1 MEVFV
6 AKKGKKIFQP
16 GIKIPDMKYLT
27 EDKPIE
33 QMPAPKT
40 VYISMSQGIGA
51 VAKPIVN
58 VGDRVKKG
66 QKIAEAGGIVSANIF
81 ASVAGNVIEI
91 KDILNSTNVIEKFI
105 IIENDYSEEQ
115 EFLTPIKE
123 FTKEAII
130 DRVREAGIVG
140 LGGAGFPTAVK
151 LSSNKPV
158 DMLIVN
164 GAECE
169 PYLTCDYRLMMEK
182 VEEVNKGIRYIA
194 KALGATKIRI
204 GIEENKP
211 KAIEKYKNV
220 KDFELVSL
228 KKRYPQGSEKTLI
241 SVLARKKV
249 PWGKLP
255 IDIGIVVVNISTAYA
270 VYQAVEAN
278 IPLYERV
285 ITISGQGVDN
295 PRNVWV
301 RIGTKTNEIIEF
313 CGGINADAIKIIRGG
328 PMMGKAM
335 HTVGGFSKK
344 TDSGVV
350 VLTATETNTSK
361 QSACINCGRC
371 ARKCPMHLMSMKFD
385 EYAEAEKFDMAERFG
400 VMSCLECGCCSFVC
414 PAKRSIVQSVVLCK
428 QKIRAKKGGK

>member
-1 MEVFV
+1 M
-6 AKKGKKIFQP
+6 AKKGRKIFQP
-16 GIKIPDMKYLT
+16 GIRIPDMKYLT
-27 EDKPIE
+27 EDKQIE
-33 QMPAPKT
+33 PMPAPKT
-40 VYISMSQGIGA
+40 VYISMSQGIGKA
-51 VAKPIVN
+51 AKPIVK
-58 VGDRVKKG
+58 VGDKVKKG
-66 QKIAEAGGIVSANIF
+66 QKIAEADGLVSANIF
-81 ASVAGNVIEI
+81 ASVAGIVTEV
-91 KDILNSTNVIEKFI
+91 KDILNSTNVIEKLV
-105 IIENDYSEEQ
+105 IIENDFSEEE
-115 EFLTPIKE
+115 EFLPPIKD
-123 FTKEAII
+123 FTQEAII
-130 DRVREAGIVG
+130 ERIREAGIVG

-151 LSSNKPV
+151 LTPNKPV
-158 DMLIVN
+158 EMLIVN

-182 VEEVNKGIRYIA
+182 ADEVNAGIRYIA
-194 KALGATKIRI
+194 KALGVTKIKI

-211 KAIEKYKNV
+211 KAIEKYKNIE
-220 KDFELVSL
+220 DFELVTL

-255 IDIGIVVVNISTAYA
+255 VDIGVVVVNIGTAYA
-270 VYQAVEAN
+270 VYKAVEKN

-285 ITISGQGVDN
+285 LTIAGEGVDN
-295 PRNVWV
+295 PRNVMA
-301 RIGTKTNEIIEF
+301 RIGTKTNEIVDF
-313 CGGINADAIKIIRGG
+313 CGGVNKDAIKIIRGG

-335 HTVGGFSKK
+335 HIVDGFSKK
-344 TDSGVV
+344 TDSGIV

-385 EYAEAEKFDMAERFG
+385 EYAEAEKFDLAERFG